1 MLRPARFDRRAPRE
15 PWGSERNRAARRT
28 DEVNQLPAAAQ
39 FFFMS
44 SFFMLSLDI
53 ASSFFMPSFDIV
65 SFFMLSLDIV
75 SFFIASSLPILS
87 WAKAAGAAARLSEIA
102 AAEIPSAIRVR
113 IDMRYDPFEN
123 WLCKRLMPPPFST
136 WVRSSLLRRGLK
148 NFCADGFLSCW
159 LVFL

>member
-1 MLRPARFDRRAPRE
+1 MTGYAKQFLARAKDRIASSHPPTRLRASADSHASQNWRSARGPV
-15 PWGSERNRAARRT
+15 ARRN
-28 DEVNQLPAAAQ
+28 DDVNRRLTAAQ

-87 WAKAAGAAARLSEIA
+87 
-102 AAEIPSAIRVR
+102 
-113 IDMRYDPFEN
+113 
-123 WLCKRLMPPPFST
+123 
-136 WVRSSLLRRGLK
+136 
-148 NFCADGFLSCW
+148 
-159 LVFL
+159 

>member
-44 SFFMLSLDI
+44 SFF
-53 ASSFFMPSFDIV
+53 
-65 SFFMLSLDIV
+65 
-75 SFFIASSLPILS
+75 ILS
-87 WAKAAGAAARLSEIA
+87 WAKAAGAAARLNEIA